1 MPGFCNGP
9 WPSQTGPRRGGVIV
23 LRDILII
30 GLAIAAQPLPS
41 QTAAIQDP
49 EQPFTLRVTSEF
61 VLLDV
66 SVKSVAGEPVSGLTK
81 ENFRVHEDGKLQ
93 AISHFSSED
102 VPVTAGLVIDM
113 SGSMRAKRPE
123 VVTAALAF
131 IGASNRNDEIFV
143 VHFSD
148 AVSLGLPA
156 DIPFTDNVNQ
166 LRSALSRG
174 TPEGRT
180 ALNDAVVFA
189 LRHLE
194 GGRRDRRTLVLVS
207 DGGDNASVHGADD
220 VMRTVLES
228 RATIYTIGIFD
239 QGDHESNP
247 KLLRR
252 LARLSGGES
261 FLEVQLSAVNGICR
275 QIASDIRTRYTIGF
289 EPARSGEQGALRKIE
304 VTASTPVGHKL
315 VVHTRAGYVLPPIRP
330 VVGEDREPIRKRR
343 L

>member
-1 MPGFCNGP
+1 
-9 WPSQTGPRRGGVIV
+9 V
-23 LRDILII
+23 LRDILIV
-30 GLAIAAQPLPS
+30 GLAIAAQALPS
-41 QTAAIQDP
+41 QVAAMQDP

-66 SVKSVAGEPVSGLTK
+66 SVKSAAGEHVSGLTK

-93 AISHFSSED
+93 AISHFASED
-102 VPVTAGLVIDM
+102 VPVTAGLVIDT
-113 SGSMRAKRPE
+113 SGSMRTKRPE
-123 VVTAALAF
+123 VITAALAF

-166 LRSALSRG
+166 LRSALWRG

-180 ALNDAVVFA
+180 ALNDAIVLA
-189 LRHLE
+189 LGHLE
-194 GGRRDRRTLVLVS
+194 QGRRDRRTLVLVS
-207 DGGDNASVHGADD
+207 DGGDNSSVHGADE
-220 VMRTVLES
+220 VTRTVLES
-228 RATIYTIGIFD
+228 HATIYTIGIFD
-239 QGDHESNP
+239 EGDRESNP

-275 QIASDIRTRYTIGF
+275 QIASDIRTRYTIGYV
-289 EPARSGEQGALRKIE
+289 PARSGEQGSVRKIE
-304 VTASTPVGHKL
+304 VTASTPAGHKL
-315 VVHTRAGYVLPPIRP
+315 VVHTRAGYVLPPTRP
-330 VVGEDREPIRKRR
+330 LVDESHEPIRKRR

>member
-1 MPGFCNGP
+1 M
-9 WPSQTGPRRGGVIV
+9 V
-23 LRDILII
+23 LSDILIV
-30 GLAIAAQPLPS
+30 GLVIAAQALLS
-41 QTAAIQDP
+41 QDAAIQSP
-49 EQPFTLRVTSEF
+49 EQPFTLRVTSEY

-66 SVKSVAGEPVSGLTK
+66 SVKSVTGEHVSGLTK

-93 AISHFSSED
+93 AISHFASED
-102 VPVTAGLVIDM
+102 VPVTAGLVIDT

-123 VVTAALAF
+123 VITAALAF
-131 IGASNRNDEIFV
+131 IGASNRNDELFV

-148 AVSLGLPA
+148 AVSLGLP
-156 DIPFTDNVNQ
+156 DDVPFTDNVNQ

-180 ALNDAVVFA
+180 ALNDAILLA

-194 GGRRDRRTLVLVS
+194 EGRRDRRTLVLVS

-220 VMRTVLES
+220 VMRTILES
-228 RATIYTIGIFD
+228 RATIYAIGIFD
-239 QGDHESNP
+239 AGDRESNP

-275 QIASDIRTRYTIGF
+275 QIANDIRTRYTIGYV
-289 EPARSGEQGALRKIE
+289 PARSGAQGASRKIE
-304 VTASTPVGHKL
+304 VTASTPAGHKL
-315 VVHTRAGYVLPPIRP
+315 VVRTRAGYVLPPARP
-330 VVGEDREPIRKRR
+330 VFDEAPGPVRKGH